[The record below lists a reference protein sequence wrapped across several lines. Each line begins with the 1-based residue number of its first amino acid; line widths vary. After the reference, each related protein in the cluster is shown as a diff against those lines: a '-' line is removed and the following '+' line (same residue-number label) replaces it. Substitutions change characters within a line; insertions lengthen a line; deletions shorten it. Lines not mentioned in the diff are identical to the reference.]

1 MKVRP
6 LPQDPAAET
15 AVIGS
20 MMLDAKCVFK
30 VLQHVSAGDFYKEAN
45 QKLFKTIIELH
56 DQKKPID
63 PVVMADEL
71 KRAGDF
77 EVVGGVQGLMA
88 FRGVHS
94 SANVE
99 HYCQI
104 VKEKSLARKCIREMA
119 LREHELYEGGDPEG
133 VLNELFNFCTTDFGK
148 SGKDFECD
156 LGDLLGSVL
165 EKIEKA
171 QKGERK
177 PHIPSR
183 FVKFD
188 AQFKGWEC
196 GSLTVLLAPPKVGKS
211 MFMINSADRI
221 AQAGNKVGYILLD
234 MMRDKIIFRFLSR
247 RLKRTIAQ
255 IEYGIDVRPEDI
267 SRELGEIASLPLKV
281 AGQQNIGHDYKA
293 CLRFMQYARKNFGTE
308 IFFIDSFQKFDVK
321 PEKGQTDESF
331 ISQMINDFQAVA
343 QELDVAVVGT
353 VDQNYEGKAKGSSRW
368 GAGPDCV
375 FGLALNEAD
384 NALVIKSIYVRNTAP
399 GEVIL
404 TTNYSNS
411 ELMDYERR
419 EEATETSHC
428 KKWEPD

>member
-1 MKVRP
+1 LKVRP
-6 LPQDPAAET
+6 LPQSPEAES
-15 AVIGS
+15 AVIGA
-20 MMLDAKCVFK
+20 MMLDAKCIFK
-30 VLQHVSAGDFYKEAN
+30 VLQHLTASDFYKEAN
-45 QKLFKTIIELH
+45 QKLFKTIVELH

-63 PVVMADEL
+63 PLVMADEL
-71 KRAGDF
+71 KRVGDF
-77 EVVGGVQGLMA
+77 EAVGGTSALTTKVYT
-88 FRGVHS
+88 

-99 HYCQI
+99 SYCQI
-104 VKEKSLARKCIREMA
+104 VKEKSLARKCIEE
-119 LREHELYEGGDPEG
+119 LRLRAHNLYEGGDPEEA
-133 VLNELFNFCTTDFGK
+133 LNELFNFCTTDFGK

-188 AQFKGWEC
+188 AQFKGWEA

-221 AQAGNKVGYILLD
+221 AQSGNEVAYILLD

-247 RLKRTIAQ
+247 RLKKTIAQ
-255 IEYGIDVRPEDI
+255 IEYGIDLNPEDI
-267 SRELGEIASLPLKV
+267 PREMAEIAKLPLKV
-281 AGQQNIGHDYKA
+281 AGQENIGHNYKA
-293 CLRFMQYARKNFGTE
+293 CIRFMQYAKKNFKTK
-308 IFFIDSFQKFDVK
+308 IFFVDSFQKFEVT

-331 ISQMINDFQAVA
+331 ISQMINDFQATA
-343 QELDVAVVGT
+343 QELDVAIVGT
-353 VDQNYEGKAKGSSRW
+353 VDMSYEGKAKGSSRW
-368 GAGPDCV
+368 GFGPDSV
-375 FGLALNEAD
+375 FELVLNEED
-384 NALVIKSIYVRNTAP
+384 NSLLIKSKYLRNAP
-399 GEVIL
+399 SGQVVL

-411 ELMDYERR
+411 ELLDYEPR
-419 EEATETSHC
+419 EYTPEKH